1 MTFKE
6 KVKKLDELFEE
17 QCDSQ
22 RKLDHAEEEINN
34 LIASFSKEEEEL
46 WHAKVLEE
54 YFDSRHAEIDER
66 CDNEASSLDRK

>member
-17 QCDSQ
+17 QCDLQ
-22 RKLDHAEEEINN
+22 LKLDQKKDEIDN

-46 WHAKVLEE
+46 WHAKVL
-54 YFDSRHAEIDER
+54 AEIDKR
-66 CDNEASSLDRK
+66 CDNEASSLDRE

>member
-1 MTFKE
+1 MTFEE
-6 KVKKLDELFEE
+6 KVKKVDELFEE
-17 QCDSQ
+17 QCNLQ
-22 RKLDHAEEEINN
+22 LKLDQKKDEIDN

-54 YFDSRHAEIDER
+54 YFDSMHERIDER